1 MAPEKKNSEG
11 KQKLTKLLAELGQL
25 NANPLLKVNFSG
37 KVTYWSKSSFKI
49 LKELGIQ
56 EPNSFVPKDLEDIVN
71 TIRQGK
77 ETWFYRE
84 IRLGNRVFGED
95 IHGNKSGKVV
105 HIYVIDITALKKVE
119 EARDNLAAIVESS
132 DDAII
137 SKTLDGKITS
147 WNRGASKIYGYT
159 AQEVLGQSISIL
171 IPPDR
176 QDEVPK
182 LLQKISRGERVD
194 HFATIHRRKDG
205 QQNNVSLTISPIK
218 DAEGEGKITGSS
230 TIARDITEGNRA
242 TEELRQRTAQLA
254 AANREME
261 TFSHSVAH
269 DLRTPLRAIE
279 GFSRM
284 LKGEHADHLDAEGL
298 RLLKV
303 ITDNTKLLGHLLD
316 DLGALSRAG
325 RMQIRKFSINMN
337 SMTRHIFEQLRAK
350 TPGRDIRLTV
360 SDLPTALGSQSL
372 LNQVL
377 ENLLANA
384 IKFTKS
390 RKTTVIEVGGQ
401 DEENETIYYVK
412 DNGIGFDQRYAD
424 KVYVIFQCLHRRE
437 EYEGTGIGLA
447 IVKRIIERHGGRV
460 WAEGKVDQ
468 GATFYFALPK
478 NGA

>member
-11 KQKLTKLLAELGQL
+11 KQKLAKLLAELGQL

-37 KVTYWSKSSFKI
+37 KVTYWSKSAFKI

-147 WNRGASKIYGYT
+147 WNRGASKIYGYI

-171 IPPDR
+171 VPPDR

-205 QQNNVSLTISPIK
+205 QQINVSLTISPLK

-242 TEELRQRTAQLA
+242 AEELRQRTAQLA
-254 AANREME
+254 AANLELDA
-261 TFSHSVAH
+261 FSYSVAH
-269 DLRTPLRAIE
+269 DLKAPVQAIE

-284 LKGEHADHLDAEGL
+284 LMHKYSATLESEPL
-298 RLLKV
+298 RLLN
-303 ITDNTKLLGHLLD
+303 IINSNTKRMSQMID
-316 DLGALSRAG
+316 DLLTFSRTSLKKV
-325 RMQIRKFSINMN
+325 RKAEINLYA
-337 SMTRHIFEQLRAK
+337 MTTKAFEQLRHQ
-350 TPGRDIRLTV
+350 TPERDIQLNIGE
-360 SDLPTALGSQSL
+360 LPPAIGDPSL
-372 LNQVL
+372 IEQVMV
-377 ENLLANA
+377 NLLANA
-384 IKFTKS
+384 IKFTRS
-390 RKTTVIEVGGQ
+390 RKTAVIEVGGRT
-401 DEENETIYYVK
+401 EGKETIYYVK
-412 DNGIGFDQRYAD
+412 DNGAGFNEQYAHNLYGVFQR
-424 KVYVIFQCLHRRE
+424 LHSYDD
-437 EYEGTGIGLA
+437 YEGTGIGLA
-447 IVKRIIERHGGRV
+447 IVKRLIERHGGRV

-468 GATFYFALPK
+468 GATFHFTLPK
-478 NGA
+478 NGD

>member
-1 MAPEKKNSEG
+1 
-11 KQKLTKLLAELGQL
+11 
-25 NANPLLKVNFSG
+25 
-37 KVTYWSKSSFKI
+37 
-49 LKELGIQ
+49 
-56 EPNSFVPKDLEDIVN
+56 
-71 TIRQGK
+71 
-77 ETWFYRE
+77 
-84 IRLGNRVFGED
+84 
-95 IHGNKSGKVV
+95 
-105 HIYVIDITALKKVE
+105 
-119 EARDNLAAIVESS
+119 
-132 DDAII
+132 
-137 SKTLDGKITS
+137 
-147 WNRGASKIYGYT
+147 
-159 AQEVLGQSISIL
+159 L

-205 QQNNVSLTISPIK
+205 QQINVSLTISPIK

>member
-105 HIYVIDITALKKVE
+105 HIYGIDITALKKVE

-147 WNRGASKIYGYT
+147 WNRGASNIYGYT

-176 QDEVPK
+176 QDEVPE

-205 QQNNVSLTISPIK
+205 QQINVSLTISPIK

-254 AANREME
+254 AANRELDA
-261 TFSHSVAH
+261 FSYSVAH
-269 DLRTPLRAIE
+269 DLKAP
-279 GFSRM
+279 
-284 LKGEHADHLDAEGL
+284 
-298 RLLKV
+298 V
-303 ITDNTKLLGHLLD
+303 
-316 DLGALSRAG
+316 
-325 RMQIRKFSINMN
+325 
-337 SMTRHIFEQLRAK
+337 
-350 TPGRDIRLTV
+350 
-360 SDLPTALGSQSL
+360 
-372 LNQVL
+372 
-377 ENLLANA
+377 
-384 IKFTKS
+384 
-390 RKTTVIEVGGQ
+390 
-401 DEENETIYYVK
+401 
-412 DNGIGFDQRYAD
+412 
-424 KVYVIFQCLHRRE
+424 
-437 EYEGTGIGLA
+437 
-447 IVKRIIERHGGRV
+447 
-460 WAEGKVDQ
+460 
-468 GATFYFALPK
+468 
-478 NGA
+478 